1 MVDILDD
8 DEPVLA
14 LKDEEDKDTKKKSWQ
29 KQAKKQKN
37 VQKKKKVVQ
46 KKKSKSEENK
56 ENENAGNQAS
66 FLFFI
71 ELFEGCFYVNEISL
85 FANLVNNYTVLLLLT
100 FPHKIQR

>member
-56 ENENAGNQAS
+56 ENENAGNQALI
-66 FLFFI
+66 LF
-71 ELFEGCFYVNEISL
+71 SL
-85 FANLVNNYTVLLLLT
+85 NYSKDVFMLMKSVSLLVVNNYTVLLLLT
-100 FPHKIQR
+100 FPHGIQR